1 MHLFPWRLFLKR
13 FSLSY
18 PLSPPTNDRY
28 NKYMRLCIPTGV
40 GRAKQEKKNIV
51 RQMRKKTL
59 IIMINKY
66 KRTRLYF
73 SFTSPVI
80 NVGRHGYAFLFVFR
94 PPQRNGR
101 GQHDGHEPVWV
112 VATGTMTTVYYDT
125 RRFLQTCIILP
136 SKSSRFEHTRTEQTD
151 RIEQVIKPN

>member
-1 MHLFPWRLFLKR
+1 MWYLRESGEQKKKK
-13 FSLSY
+13 
-18 PLSPPTNDRY
+18 
-28 NKYMRLCIPTGV
+28 KYRSTD
-40 GRAKQEKKNIV
+40 AE
-51 RQMRKKTL
+51 KKTL

-80 NVGRHGYAFLFVFR
+80 NVGRHRYAFLFVFR

-112 VATGTMTTVYYDT
+112 VATGTTTVYDT
-125 RRFLQTCIILP
+125 RRSATNAHNFPELYRHVSNTYG
-136 SKSSRFEHTRTEQTD
+136 QTD
-151 RIEQVIKPN
+151 GRTDGQRWQLRLWRNPSPTLPAGLMLKF